1 MLGAKHWSWSALLW
15 PLVALFVAAAPS
27 LSLSQ
32 PSTVVVNAGGHV
44 HEGVASCAGS
54 TCHGRAVASGLVVR
68 QNELLTWQ
76 DPSSPAGAHSRSWRV
91 LTEPRAQAI
100 AAKLGLESPQS
111 APACVGCHVDP
122 ASPRWRG
129 ATFQVSDGVGCE
141 ACHGGSG
148 DWIASH
154 TDVAATHAD
163 NVARGMVPLENPRVR
178 AAVCLDCHSG
188 GGDERQFA
196 THRLMAAGHP
206 RLSFEL
212 DLFSALQRHYDIDAD
227 YARRKSVA
235 GGVKTWAVGQATA
248 LERVL
253 TLYADAGRGQ
263 NGVFPEFSFFDC
275 HSCHRAIS
283 DDPKVRLTVMANPGR
298 PIPIGTPPFNDENM
312 IMLSAAVQTAA
323 PSLAPRLAAD
333 SRAFHAAIPL
343 GRNEAATAAR
353 RLAATAHALSSA
365 FAGQSFQRAETF
377 AILQNV
383 LSDPAAQ
390 RYTDYAGAAQ
400 AVMAADT
407 LLTALADAGEVR
419 PAAVAQMR
427 PDVELAYQAVRDPNT
442 FRYEDFRRSLQRIA
456 ADVRALR

>member
-1 MLGAKHWSWSALLW
+1 
-15 PLVALFVAAAPS
+15 
-27 LSLSQ
+27 
-32 PSTVVVNAGGHV
+32 
-44 HEGVASCAGS
+44 
-54 TCHGRAVASGLVVR
+54 
-68 QNELLTWQ
+68 
-76 DPSSPAGAHSRSWRV
+76 
-91 LTEPRAQAI
+91 
-100 AAKLGLESPQS
+100 
-111 APACVGCHVDP
+111 
-122 ASPRWRG
+122 
-129 ATFQVSDGVGCE
+129 
-141 ACHGGSG
+141 
-148 DWIASH
+148 
-154 TDVAATHAD
+154 
-163 NVARGMVPLENPRVR
+163 
-178 AAVCLDCHSG
+178 
-188 GGDERQFA
+188 
-196 THRLMAAGHP
+196 MAAGHP

-227 YARRKSVA
+227 YVRRKPVA

-343 GRNEAATAAR
+343 GRSEAANAAR

-383 LSDPAAQ
+383 LSDPTAA

-407 LLTALADAGEVR
+407 LLTALADAGEVS

-427 PDVELAYQAVRDPNT
+427 PDVELAYQAVRDPNS